1 MRAAASPR
9 APRAPRRRR
18 TVTRLVSLA
27 FVGYAAYALLGL
39 AGWTGGSGVPRDG
52 FASGDATSEACAA
65 RRARACAGGR
75 AAGAPGDSGGDGSA
89 RLVSAL
95 PRVVSLA
102 LPDPDPASGR
112 SRVYGA
118 NHWFHVCEF
127 HFHNHARLRRANAFR
142 ARFPSASK
150 ESALKESAQTT
161 NSANDGVPVII
172 VVPTE
177 SWLTELTPMT
187 RLLLAASYTDGSS
200 ADVHFASPREISFS
214 FAREGQTLA
223 SSGTDDEGFRQTSE
237 QPSSVERLRC
247 GWLERAWRVSGA
259 QNALERFA
267 ANGALPVF
275 RNADVTRTS
284 RDEPFV
290 RETCEPAIGEA
301 LAVGTPL
308 AGDARMGRVKAER
321 GDWLP
326 TDEDVVSVRDA
337 FAGLCREP
345 NRRSGSA
352 DERHSPR
359 PENAAAAAAAAALAA
374 QPCGV
379 ASGDDVS
386 DTRHLVIYQRDT
398 GRVIED
404 VRELATRLERTL
416 RATTEAASR
425 RQNTETT
432 ETFQFDWRVS
442 VVTHHDSFPPCALRR
457 CLARA
462 DALVTPHGFQSMLYL
477 FLPARAHVHEVFPH
491 RYYKH
496 GYKRAALEWG
506 VSYGFSMSPPRSW
519 LSRLISRLFTTD
531 ACMRMYYCRF
541 LARKGDVVVTDADA
555 ALIARSAV
563 LAARRGTET
572 GKGNAEPNATEAFET
587 FAETRWHTS
596 ASEDSSR
603 AECLAACAGE
613 HGCQLFAVR
622 NGARCALR
630 TDEAQGEKDGD
641 VLGAG
646 IYNNKCYVPGC

>member
-1 MRAAASPR
+1 M
-9 APRAPRRRR
+9 
-18 TVTRLVSLA
+18 TRLVSLA

-65 RRARACAGGR
+65 RRARACAGVR

-214 FAREGQTLA
+214 FAREGQTRER
-223 SSGTDDEGFRQTSE
+223 SSGTDDVHPEPT
-237 QPSSVERLRC
+237 PSDTPIRVERLRC
-247 GWLERAWRVSGA
+247 GWLERAWRVSFA

-379 ASGDDVS
+379 ASDDDAS

-404 VRELATRLERTL
+404 VRELATRLVRTL

-442 VVTHHDSFPPCALRR
+442 VVTHHDSFPPCARTCTRR
-457 CLARA
+457 
-462 DALVTPHGFQSMLYL
+462 
-477 FLPARAHVHEVFPH
+477 
-491 RYYKH
+491 
-496 GYKRAALEWG
+496 
-506 VSYGFSMSPPRSW
+506 
-519 LSRLISRLFTTD
+519 SRTGTTST
-531 ACMRMYYCRF
+531 
-541 LARKGDVVVTDADA
+541 GT
-555 ALIARSAV
+555 S
-563 LAARRGTET
+563 ARRSSGASAT
-572 GKGNAEPNATEAFET
+572 G
-587 FAETRWHTS
+587 
-596 ASEDSSR
+596 SR
-603 AECLAACAGE
+603 
-613 HGCQLFAVR
+613 
-622 NGARCALR
+622 
-630 TDEAQGEKDGD
+630 
-641 VLGAG
+641 
-646 IYNNKCYVPGC
+646 

>member
-142 ARFPSASK
+142 ARVEGKASK
-150 ESALKESAQTT
+150 ESAVT
-161 NSANDGVPVII
+161 NSANDGRPVII

-177 SWLTELTPMT
+177 SWLTQLTPMT

-200 ADVHFASPREISFS
+200 ADVYFASPREISIS
-214 FAREGQTLA
+214 SAREGQTRER
-223 SSGTDDEGFRQTSE
+223 SSGTDDVHPEPT
-237 QPSSVERLRC
+237 PSDTPIRVERLRC
-247 GWLERAWRVSGA
+247 GWLERAWRVSFA

-267 ANGALPVF
+267 VNGALPVSF
-275 RNADVTRTS
+275 S
-284 RDEPFV
+284 EKS
-290 RETCEPAIGEA
+290 CEPAIGEA

-308 AGDARMGRVKAER
+308 AGDARMGQVKAER
-321 GDWLP
+321 GNWLP

-345 NRRSGSA
+345 NRSSGSS

-379 ASGDDVS
+379 ASGDDAS

-432 ETFQFDWRVS
+432 ETFHPFDWRVS

-477 FLPARAHVHEVFPH
+477 FLPARAHVHEAFPH

-563 LAARRGTET
+563 LAARRGTVSTET
-572 GKGNAEPNATEAFET
+572 GKGNAEPNAPEALET

-613 HGCQLFAVR
+613 HGCQLFAMR

>member
-1 MRAAASPR
+1 M
-9 APRAPRRRR
+9 
-18 TVTRLVSLA
+18 TRLVSLA

-39 AGWTGGSGVPRDG
+39 AGWTGGSGVPSDG
-52 FASGDATSEACAA
+52 FASVDATSEACAA

-142 ARFPSASK
+142 ARVEGKASK
-150 ESALKESAQTT
+150 ESAVT
-161 NSANDGVPVII
+161 NSANDGRPVII

-177 SWLTELTPMT
+177 SWLTQLTPMT

-247 GWLERAWRVSGA
+247 GWLERAWRVSFA

-267 ANGALPVF
+267 VNGALPVSF
-275 RNADVTRTS
+275 S
-284 RDEPFV
+284 EKS
-290 RETCEPAIGEA
+290 CEPAIGEA

-352 DERHSPR
+352 DERRSPR

-379 ASGDDVS
+379 ASDDDAS

-477 FLPARAHVHEVFPH
+477 FLPARAHVHEAFPH

-541 LARKGDVVVTDADA
+541 LARKGDVQVTDADA

-563 LAARRGTET
+563 VAARRAAEAAGGKADERKTPAAGET
-572 GKGNAEPNATEAFET
+572 RPTFESARVTKTSEA
-587 FAETRWHTS
+587 FAETRWRTQ
-596 ASEDSSR
+596 SEDSSR

-613 HGCQLFAVR
+613 HGCQLFALEDA
-622 NGARCALR
+622 ARCALR
-630 TDEAQGEKDGD
+630 TDDAQGEKDGD

-646 IYNNKCYVPGC
+646 IYNNKCFVPGCKR

>member
-1 MRAAASPR
+1 
-9 APRAPRRRR
+9 
-18 TVTRLVSLA
+18 
-27 FVGYAAYALLGL
+27 
-39 AGWTGGSGVPRDG
+39 
-52 FASGDATSEACAA
+52 
-65 RRARACAGGR
+65 
-75 AAGAPGDSGGDGSA
+75 
-89 RLVSAL
+89 
-95 PRVVSLA
+95 
-102 LPDPDPASGR
+102 
-112 SRVYGA
+112 
-118 NHWFHVCEF
+118 
-127 HFHNHARLRRANAFR
+127 
-142 ARFPSASK
+142 
-150 ESALKESAQTT
+150 
-161 NSANDGVPVII
+161 VPVII

-223 SSGTDDEGFRQTSE
+223 VIRNRRRRLPTNFRANS
-237 QPSSVERLRC
+237 SSVERLRC

-275 RNADVTRTS
+275 RDADVTRTS

-379 ASGDDVS
+379 ASDDDAS

-425 RQNTETT
+425 RQNTETI

-477 FLPARAHVHEVFPH
+477 FLPARAHVHEAFPH